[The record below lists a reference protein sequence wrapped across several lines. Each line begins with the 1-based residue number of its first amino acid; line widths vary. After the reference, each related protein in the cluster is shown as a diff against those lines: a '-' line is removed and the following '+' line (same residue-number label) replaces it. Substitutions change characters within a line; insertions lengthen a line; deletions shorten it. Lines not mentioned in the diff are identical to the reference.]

1 MEKKYIYLLLL
12 FIYLFYGCSEN
23 RTVDNDINKILNTDQ
38 SVSHF
43 EKKPQSKPF
52 IFYSDSNMLAGRIL
66 MAHGNELKPTIIF
79 LHGNPG
85 FEKNEDLGQ
94 MLRRSGYNTVFFS
107 YSGTWGNEGEFSYKK
122 SLNDVH
128 SIKKFIIDNSKQYMV
143 DPKQIYLLGFSMGAD
158 IAILCGLEDK
168 EIKGIISIDPWNGYS
183 TLKQKNEKDLV
194 SYINE
199 LKQRP
204 CIKIGSTEKFVY
216 DILNNTDFDLK
227 NVLRKYQI
235 SIIHIFSN
243 NVDVAVFQ
251 NNCELQ
257 NQNSCRL
264 LESCDHSF
272 SDKRIALATT
282 VFKWL
287 EKNKRK

>member
-1 MEKKYIYLLLL
+1 MEKKYIYLLLF
-12 FIYLFYGCSEN
+12 FINIFYGCSEN
-23 RTVDNDINKILNTDQ
+23 KKVDNNIIKILNTDQ
-38 SVSHF
+38 SISHF
-43 EKKPQSKPF
+43 GKAPQSKPF
-52 IFYSDSNMLAGRIL
+52 IFYSDSSMLAGRIL

-94 MLRRSGYNTVFFS
+94 MLRRGGYNTVFFS

-122 SLNDVH
+122 SLKDVH

-168 EIKGIISIDPWNGYS
+168 AIKGIISIDPWNGYS
-183 TLKQKNEKDLV
+183 TLKQKNEKELV

-204 CIKIGSTEKFVY
+204 CVKIASSEKFVY
-216 DILNNTDFDLK
+216 DILNNTVFDLK
-227 NVLRKYQI
+227 NVLKKYQI
-235 SIIHIFSN
+235 PIIHIFSN
-243 NVDVAVFQ
+243 NVDITVFQ
-251 NNCELQ
+251 NNCDLQ

-282 VFKWL
+282 IFEWL
-287 EKNKRK
+287 EKNKIK

>member
-12 FIYLFYGCSEN
+12 FIYIFYGCSKN
-23 RTVDNDINKILNTDQ
+23 RTVDNGINKILNTDQ
-38 SVSHF
+38 SVSRF
-43 EKKPQSKPF
+43 GKTPQSKPF

-94 MLRRSGYNTVFFS
+94 MLRRGGYNTVFFS
-107 YSGTWGNEGEFSYKK
+107 YSGTWGNEGDFSYKK
-122 SLNDVH
+122 SLNDVL

-143 DPKQIYLLGFSMGAD
+143 DPEQIYLLGFSMGAD
-158 IAILCGLEDK
+158 IAIFGGFNDK
-168 EIKGIISIDPWNGYS
+168 DFRGVISIDPWNGYS
-183 TLKQKNEKDLV
+183 TLKHKNEKDLA

-204 CIKIGSTEKFVY
+204 CIKIASIEKFVS
-216 DILNNTDFDLK
+216 DILNDADLDLK
-227 NVLRKYQI
+227 NVLNKYQLP
-235 SIIHIFSN
+235 IIHIFSN
-243 NVDVAVFQ
+243 NTDNVNFQ
-251 NNCELQ
+251 NDCEMQ
-257 NQNSCRL
+257 NHNSCHL
-264 LESCDHSF
+264 IESSDHSF

-282 VFKWL
+282 IFEWL